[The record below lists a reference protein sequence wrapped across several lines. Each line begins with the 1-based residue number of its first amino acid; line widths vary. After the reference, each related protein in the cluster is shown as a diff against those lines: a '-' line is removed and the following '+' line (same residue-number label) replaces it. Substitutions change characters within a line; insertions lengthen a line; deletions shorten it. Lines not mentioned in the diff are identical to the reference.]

1 MIERFEPNWL
11 LILPVGKFV
20 VMHIHWRGE
29 RLAGVFDT
37 NCRKADVL
45 YKSFVLHPNNDKHVE
60 NWLLIIKLYALLI
73 NVYLPVIVEYETVVR
88 GRLAVK

>member
-11 LILPVGKFV
+11 LMLPVGKFV
-20 VMHIHWRGE
+20 FMHIHWRGE

-45 YKSFVLHPNNDKHVE
+45 YKSFVEHPNNDKQVE

-88 GRLAVK
+88 GKLAVN